1 MNIQKHWLLL
11 TLTAS
16 LFWGL
21 RVVGTKVRVCLNSD
35 WQLNGNDRDCVYR
48 QVAMDYGLDADT
60 SNMFALFGQVTL
72 TAATAPSLSTDW
84 TSLVAQRPVGVLV
97 SVLAGAF
104 SMLGAF
110 CFNKAVHL
118 YSTLRHCQPVN
129 TVAALKPALYC
140 SAVDSLFI
148 ICLKHWVAWPNGTCP
163 FRNYYILHF

>member
-1 MNIQKHWLLL
+1 MNIQRHWLLL

-21 RVVGTKVRVCLNSD
+21 RVVGTKVRVCLDSD
-35 WQLNGNDRDCVYR
+35 WQLKLATIVIACM

-118 YSTLRHCQPVN
+118 HHPPPL
-129 TVAALKPALYC
+129 PA
-140 SAVDSLFI
+140 
-148 ICLKHWVAWPNGTCP
+148 G
-163 FRNYYILHF
+163 